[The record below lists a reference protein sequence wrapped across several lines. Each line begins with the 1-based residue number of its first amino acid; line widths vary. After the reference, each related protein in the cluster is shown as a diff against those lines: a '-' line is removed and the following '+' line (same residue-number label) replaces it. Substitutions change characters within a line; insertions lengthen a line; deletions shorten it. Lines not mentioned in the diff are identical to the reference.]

1 MDWAVKLNGPIS
13 TEKFMGF
20 MWPFSE
26 GAVSKKKHKK
36 EVCVVAQRRQRCVP
50 RSSTDLASESL
61 TQAKAQITNA

>member
-26 GAVSKKKHKK
+26 GAVSKKNIKK
-36 EVCVVAQRRQRCVP
+36 KSAWLLNVVKGVCLEAALILP
-50 RSSTDLASESL
+50 PSL
-61 TQAKAQITNA
+61 